1 MKMQKRLRNFT
12 TFASM
17 GKVFSQMHKNFEFV
31 RIRRRAQLRS
41 IFYTIRIYCNYKNNF
56 CKKYGGT
63 LLDRNRHLM
72 RRCFEYAT
80 VVSLPNQENRAKM
93 QIKEFLK
100 NILPSLKIKNG
111 VEKYKK
117 SINYISHQ
125 RKNLVVNRIYKNSF
139 YK

>member
-1 MKMQKRLRNFT
+1 MKMQKRVRDFT

-17 GKVFSQMHKNFEFV
+17 GKVFSQLHKNFEFV
-31 RIRRRAQLRS
+31 RVRRRHQLRS
-41 IFYTIRIYCNYKNNF
+41 IFYTIRIYCNYKNQF

-63 LLDRNRHLM
+63 ILDRNRHLM
-72 RRCFEYAT
+72 RRCFAYSTA
-80 VVSLPNQENRAKM
+80 VSLPSQEYRAKI

-100 NILPSLKIKNG
+100 NILPSLKIING